1 MGRLVLILNSPSPLP
16 ICLSAGEIKM
26 RVCYGG
32 ETNALS
38 VDNTE
43 DTASTHVI
51 TGGNKVYRVHVGDFN
66 GSGTDIITETAS
78 SDSAYRSTVF
88 INRGDSTGFD
98 PMTIQRKL
106 RTYFYI
112 DYQ

>member
-1 MGRLVLILNSPSPLP
+1 
-16 ICLSAGEIKM
+16 M

-43 DTASTHVI
+43 DTASAHVI
-51 TGGNKVYRVHVGDFN
+51 TGGNKVYRVHVGDLN
-66 GSGTDIITETAS
+66 GWGTDIITEKAS
-78 SDSAYRSTVF
+78 PDTAYRSTALV
-88 INRGDSTGFD
+88 NLGTANGFQAY
-98 PMTIQRKL
+98 TYSHNL

-112 DYQ
+112 DYVT